1 MRKVLAVITAI
12 LLAAIVFAPAMGY
25 SFSSGPKPAFS
36 IGGSE
41 KVNYSIGNGTVAH
54 EMVYSEAM
62 AENYPTPSVVSK
74 AVPYSIGLGTAAKYS
89 LTVSNATNIAV
100 LGGYKPS
107 MIGAAKNLSLGL
119 AKPTETENATE
130 QATQP
135 ALPAPEVIDL
145 TKGNVSVPNQT
156 APEIPAPVAV
166 KLGIKGMVKDENET
180 GLAEWKIDLA
190 TSDHKAIANTTSA
203 ENGSYSFSD
212 LTAGDYMVSEM
223 LPADWVAVS
232 PADGV
237 ASVTLKD
244 KEVTLDFINKMNATI
259 AAPVAIAMPVG
270 NQTNTTAPK

>member
-25 SFSSGPKPAFS
+25 SFSSGAKPTFHIS
-36 IGGSE
+36 SE

-156 APEIPAPVAV
+156 APEILAPVAV

-259 AAPVAIAMPVG
+259 AAPAATAMPVG